1 MCSLWQALD
10 HGLATAAK
18 GKEPAGCQ
26 SYTPR
31 AAYLNEQTQEWLG
44 RLCFQFPGVA
54 GAQELG

>member
-1 MCSLWQALD
+1 MCSFMASA
-10 HGLATAAK
+10 GPRIGYSRK

-44 RLCFQFPGVA
+44 HLRFQFPGVA